1 MFPLISVI
9 IPVYNG
15 GRYLDAALVFEE
27 LSRHASRVP
36 AFSNVYE
43 DTTRAALQKAEE
55 VARAGAS
62 LTRHLRVPVAAGT
75 VPNRMYRGDPL
86 EVAIYVANPQTV
98 AAAFAYVRGPEELNY
113 HRHPLTPDGDGY
125 FRGFLPPSEIAPPF
139 VEVFAEAVA
148 ADGSPAAALG
158 VPDHPQ
164 RIIVDEQPA
173 GPTSPG
179 PGRSAIRGYFEFVD
193 FNRFRGNDYYLVTE
207 ADFMYRVG
215 TWFYSVRTGF
225 GILSGRGGR
234 VADLDNSNDPALQK
248 GGVVGFNYGYV
259 ETEFRFHR
267 LFAMSARLLGGQ
279 TMRGDGIGGELRM
292 RIGNETGTNLV
303 LGGSIAS
310 DIGALGLLQLEWDVI
325 RGWPMSASVIVTNQP
340 IQADLGVRLVYQIGY
355 RAKPWIQPTFRIGYD
370 VRNIEH
376 GGLSLGVG
384 LVLSW

>member
-1 MFPLISVI
+1 MTRL
-9 IPVYNG
+9 
-15 GRYLDAALVFEE
+15 RRALT
-27 LSRHASRVP
+27 LAL
-36 AFSNVYE
+36 
-43 DTTRAALQKAEE
+43 RAASCL
-55 VARAGAS
+55 
-62 LTRHLRVPVAAGT
+62 
-75 VPNRMYRGDPL
+75 PL
-86 EVAIYVANPQTV
+86 A
-98 AAAFAYVRGPEELNY
+98 
-113 HRHPLTPDGDGY
+113 
-125 FRGFLPPSEIAPPF
+125 
-139 VEVFAEAVA
+139 AEAQ
-148 ADGSPAAALG
+148 ADKATIHAL
-158 VPDHPQ
+158 
-164 RIIVDEQPA
+164 E
-173 GPTSPG
+173 
-179 PGRSAIRGYFEFVD
+179 GYFEFVD